1 MGLFIRER
9 ENAIHVHLRQED
21 GTEVAVINDV
31 FEAVREVKVVLYEDQ
46 CYIFRHSQ
54 INGGNLHMFFV
65 LTKHM
70 EIIA

>member
-9 ENAIHVHLRQED
+9 ENAIHVHLRKED

-31 FEAVREVKVVLYEDQ
+31 FETVREVKVVLYEGK
-46 CYIFRHSQ
+46 CYVFNHSRVQ
-54 INGGNLHMFFV
+54 GSNLHMIFV

-70 EIIA
+70 EIVA